1 MIESVE
7 EERVPTTEYNTYIHK
22 YFLYFSRLVEKNFLW
37 QFSLHLESLQ
47 LDMHN

>member
-1 MIESVE
+1 MIEAVE

-22 YFLYFSRLVEKNFLW
+22 YFLFLSARGENFLW